1 MSAASAGHEK
11 LGARDDARER
21 LIPQYVAILSQRLT
35 GNGEAGNGEAA
46 LQRAYDLGRQAIG
59 YGLGALE
66 IAQVHQE
73 ALLTVLR
80 DHPEDKI
87 RVTRAATAV
96 LLEALTPIE
105 MARRGF
111 EARLLEAEKLAAIG
125 SVLSAGAHE
134 LSNPLAVILGNAA
147 LMRES
152 DLGEPAAE
160 QAGRIVEAGEH
171 CGRIVDSLLGLARQH
186 APDRQMVSL
195 NEVVR
200 GALPLLSYQ
209 FRVHEVEVA
218 LDLAPELPP
227 LWADPHQLRQV
238 VVNLSANADQAMRH
252 APPPRRLRVATRPL
266 PTRRVLLEVA
276 DNGPGLP
283 LEQQRGV
290 LEPVLAARPVG
301 ERTGLGLPL
310 CRRIV
315 EWHGGALLAES
326 APGQG
331 AVFRIE
337 LPVGTAVE
345 LATPTM
351 DAVAQA
357 RVARRILVVDDEPLV
372 AAVLTE
378 IFALDGHQVEVAS
391 HGVAALAK
399 LQDGSYD
406 VVVSDVRMP
415 ELDGP
420 GLYRELTRRDPPLA
434 RRFVFITGDVVDP
447 SVMAFVRQTGAPCV
461 RKPFLPDEVRR
472 VIRQALRRAHG
483 D

>member
-1 MSAASAGHEK
+1 MSAAGAGHEK
-11 LGARDDARER
+11 VGARDDARDR
-21 LIPQYVAILSQRLT
+21 LIQQYVSVLSQRLT
-35 GNGEAGNGEAA
+35 GNGEAGNGEAT

-66 IAQVHQE
+66 IAQIHQE

-80 DHPEDKI
+80 DYPEDKV
-87 RVTRAATAV
+87 RVARAATAV
-96 LLEALTPIE
+96 LLEALAPIE

-134 LSNPLAVILGNAA
+134 LSTPLAVILSNAA
-147 LMRES
+147 LLREA
-152 DLGEPAAE
+152 DLGKPAAE
-160 QAGRIVEAGEH
+160 QAGRILEAGEH
-171 CGRIVDSLLGLARQH
+171 CARIVDSLLGLARQH
-186 APDRQMVSL
+186 PPGRQMVSL

-218 LDLAPELPP
+218 LDLAPGLPP
-227 LWADPHQLRQV
+227 LWADPHQLGQV

-266 PTRRVLLEVA
+266 PPRRVLLEVA

-283 LEQQRGV
+283 LEQQRGI
-290 LEPVLAARPVG
+290 LEPVLAAKPVG
-301 ERTGLGLPL
+301 ESTGLGLPL

-331 AVFRIE
+331 AIFRIE
-337 LPVGTAVE
+337 LPVGTTAGE
-345 LATPTM
+345 LATPAT
-351 DAVAQA
+351 DPVAQA
-357 RVARRILVVDDEPLV
+357 LLARRILVVDDEPLV
-372 AAVLTE
+372 AAVLSE
-378 IFALDGHQVEVAS
+378 IVALDGHQVEVAA

-399 LQDGSYD
+399 LQERSYD

-420 GLYRELTRRDPPLA
+420 GLYRELARRDPALA
-434 RRFVFITGDVVDP
+434 RRLVFITGDVLDP
-447 SVMAFVRQTGAPCV
+447 SVVAFLKQTGAPCV

-472 VIRQALRRAHG
+472 VIGQALRRAG
-483 D
+483 